1 LLVAEAAPFP
11 CNQEI
16 DATLVKVT
24 VQGVCF
30 VRRDEMKHDSRIT
43 PGEPIDDGS
52 NEGFAGI
59 DGASDPYFASARVGE
74 KLDLFHALAQ
84 VIEYGCAAIEER
96 ATVFGRRDPMAVPIE
111 QAYAE
116 RMLQFRDRPRNVG
129 LGGVELLRR
138 LAHGAGLHDGHE
150 DVQILQLQP
159 APDAIAQLHVGSH
172 FEFEMTSSD
181 NSILRLCPH
190 HLSSAAKAIVSALNS
205 PAVLVLIDR
214 PKRAGRWRNS
224 CLQLVASAW
233 SVLAIAG
240 LAATSGS
247 VSGQTYPTRPI
258 TMIVPFAAGGP
269 TDTLARIVA
278 ERMKSALGHPIVIE
292 NVTGAG
298 GTIGVGRAARSA
310 PDGYSL
316 GIGAWNTHVVNGAI
330 YTLPYHVLNDFE
342 PVALLANN
350 HSLIVSKTAVPSKDL
365 TELIGWIKANE
376 GKVLAGTGG
385 AGTSLHVAG
394 VFFQQLTGTR
404 FQFVPYRGAAP
415 AAQDLIAGQI
425 DLMFDQ
431 ASSSL
436 QYVRSGK
443 TKAFAIAS
451 ETRLAVAP
459 DIPTAAEAGL
469 PGFHI
474 SVWHA
479 LWAPKGTPK
488 SIIAKLNAAVVETL
502 ADPAVRT
509 RLVDMGQEI
518 PARDQQTAEALGAY
532 HKAEIEKWWPIIR
545 AADIKAE

>member
-1 LLVAEAAPFP
+1 MPSTR
-11 CNQEI
+11 C
-16 DATLVKVT
+16 
-24 VQGVCF
+24 
-30 VRRDEMKHDSRIT
+30 
-43 PGEPIDDGS
+43 
-52 NEGFAGI
+52 
-59 DGASDPYFASARVGE
+59 
-74 KLDLFHALAQ
+74 
-84 VIEYGCAAIEER
+84 
-96 ATVFGRRDPMAVPIE
+96 
-111 QAYAE
+111 
-116 RMLQFRDRPRNVG
+116 
-129 LGGVELLRR
+129 
-138 LAHGAGLHDGHE
+138 
-150 DVQILQLQP
+150 
-159 APDAIAQLHVGSH
+159 
-172 FEFEMTSSD
+172 
-181 NSILRLCPH
+181 
-190 HLSSAAKAIVSALNS
+190 LSL
-205 PAVLVLIDR
+205 
-214 PKRAGRWRNS
+214 
-224 CLQLVASAW
+224 
-233 SVLAIAG
+233 SVLAVAG
-240 LAATSGS
+240 LLATPAN
-247 VSGQTYPTRPI
+247 VAGQAYPSRPI

-278 ERMKSALGHPIVIE
+278 ERMKLALGHPVVIE

-298 GTIGVGRAARSA
+298 GTLGVGRAARAA
-310 PDGYSL
+310 PDGYTL
-316 GIGAWNTHVVNGAI
+316 NIGAWNTHVVNGAV
-330 YTLPYHVLNDFE
+330 YTLPYHVQNDFE

-350 HSLIVSKTAVPSKDL
+350 HSVIVSKNAVPSKDL

-376 GKVLAGTGG
+376 GKVSSGTAGPG
-385 AGTSLHVAG
+385 SSSHVAG

-415 AAQDLIAGQI
+415 AAQDLMAGQI

-488 SIIAKLNAAVVETL
+488 TIIAKLNSAVMETL
-502 ADPAVRT
+502 ADPAMRT

-532 HKAEIEKWWPIIR
+532 HKAEIEKWWPVLR
-545 AADIKAE
+545 TAGIKAE